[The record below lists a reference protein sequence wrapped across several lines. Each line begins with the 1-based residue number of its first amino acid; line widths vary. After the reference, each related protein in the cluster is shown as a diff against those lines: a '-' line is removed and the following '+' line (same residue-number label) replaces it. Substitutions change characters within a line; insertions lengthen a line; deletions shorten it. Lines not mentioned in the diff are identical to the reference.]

1 VEIAVFLEYPADVN
15 YVREENLSLTSELNR
30 KPGGKP
36 ETGVFSERLVLVE
49 SRRGAEVGG
58 DEEEKHSAIRT
69 DATRLGHVRSVG
81 DLVSIRSI
89 RKTEE

>member
-1 VEIAVFLEYPADVN
+1 MFLKYPGDVN
-15 YVREENLSLTSELNR
+15 YVREQNLSLTTELNR

-36 ETGVFSERLVLVE
+36 ETGIFSERLVLVE
-49 SRRGAEVGG
+49 SRLVPEVGG

-81 DLVSIRSI
+81 DFVSVREG
-89 RKTEE
+89 EE